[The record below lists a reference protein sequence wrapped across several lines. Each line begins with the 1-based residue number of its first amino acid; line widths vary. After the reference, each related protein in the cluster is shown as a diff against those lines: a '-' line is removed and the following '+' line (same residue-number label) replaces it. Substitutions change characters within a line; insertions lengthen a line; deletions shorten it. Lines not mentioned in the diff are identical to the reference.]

1 MKMKMNIK
9 KPQLT
14 NKKGTMKTENL
25 TIKKLLKS
33 YEILQ
38 TILKICKANANYNWD
53 DNMENA
59 PEDEFKAM
67 VKLIKDNQ

>member
-1 MKMKMNIK
+1 
-9 KPQLT
+9 
-14 NKKGTMKTENL
+14 MKTENL

-38 TILKICKANANYNWD
+38 TILKICKANSDYNWD
-53 DNMENA
+53 DNIQNA
-59 PEDEFKAM
+59 PRDECKAM

>member
-1 MKMKMNIK
+1 MVIK
-9 KPQLT
+9 SPQLT
-14 NKKGTMKTENL
+14 NKKEIMKTENL

-38 TILKICKANANYNWD
+38 TILKICKANADYNWD

>member
-1 MKMKMNIK
+1 
-9 KPQLT
+9 
-14 NKKGTMKTENL
+14 MKTENL

-38 TILKICKANANYNWD
+38 TILKICKANADYNWD

-67 VKLIKDNQ
+67 VKLIKDNK

>member
-1 MKMKMNIK
+1 
-9 KPQLT
+9 
-14 NKKGTMKTENL
+14 MKTENL

-38 TILKICKANANYNWD
+38 TILKICKANADYNWD
-53 DNMENA
+53 DNIENA
-59 PEDEFKAM
+59 PEDEFKTM